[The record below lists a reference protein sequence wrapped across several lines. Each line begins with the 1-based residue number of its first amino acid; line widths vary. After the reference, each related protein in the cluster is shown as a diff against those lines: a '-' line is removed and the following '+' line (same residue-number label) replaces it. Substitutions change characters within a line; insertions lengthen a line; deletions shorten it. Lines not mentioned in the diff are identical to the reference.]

1 MAGIFAAPLVLLV
14 FLNCCVIL
22 VYAHLSAFFD
32 QFGDYARLASTR
44 LLPTSE
50 VRGAMAIRIEL
61 PLELNLLN
69 FILAL
74 NLLEYRIGMS
84 LPHLPTFIVVHVLS
98 RQHPFD

>member
-1 MAGIFAAPLVLLV
+1 MAGIFTAPLVLLV
-14 FLNCCVIL
+14 FLNCRVIL
-22 VYAHLSAFFD
+22 VYAHLRAFFG
-32 QFGDYARLASTR
+32 QFGDYAWLASTR
-44 LLPTSE
+44 LLPMSE

-84 LPHLPTFIVVHVLS
+84 FPDLPTFIVVHVLS